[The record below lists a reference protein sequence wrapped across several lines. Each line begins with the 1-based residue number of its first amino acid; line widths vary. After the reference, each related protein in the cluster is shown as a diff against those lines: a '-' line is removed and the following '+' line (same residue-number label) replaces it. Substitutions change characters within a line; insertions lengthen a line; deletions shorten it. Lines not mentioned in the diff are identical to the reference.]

1 MPALRRDA
9 MHAVRWDGLERSR
22 TKGRGDQLSGKDVY
36 ALKQMVGADLFWV
49 SAEMSELCHDATADL
64 KEAHLGRDL
73 WPTEAGFMVF
83 AEPIALEGQAWLN
96 ANDPAL
102 EPIRA
107 AAWYPEDGRCSVLLF
122 TDLTA
127 VVEATIARLGD
138 RLDDEDEDARRR
150 RNIDGMRASTG
161 IKWLVPA
168 GGDEYPVD
176 GSIPLP
182 TEPGSCPAG
191 FMLSTVW
198 LLMGQ
203 RGLATVTVGKS
214 AIAVPKNKAARR
226 RQEPERREL
235 DAVRIIEIRSG
246 TDHAAAYTDITSA
259 YRHRW
264 MVKGHWRQQWYAS
277 LQLNRPVWIAPYLKG
292 PEGAPL
298 LTGEKVHVWKGR

>member
-9 MHAVRWDGLERSR
+9 MHSLRWDALERSR
-22 TKGRGDQLSGKDVY
+22 TRGRGEQLAENDTY
-36 ALKQMVGADLFWV
+36 ALKQLAGADLFWI
-49 SAEMSELCHDATADL
+49 SGEMSQLCHDAAADL

-83 AEPIALEGQAWLN
+83 AEPIALEGQEWRN

-127 VVEATIARLGD
+127 MVNATIHRLGD
-138 RLDDEDEDARRR
+138 RLGDEVDEARRR
-150 RNIDGMRASTG
+150 RNIDGVRASTG
-161 IKWLVPA
+161 IKWLIPA

-176 GSIPLP
+176 APIPLP

-203 RGLATVTVGKS
+203 RGLTTVKS
-214 AIAVPKNKAARR
+214 GVPVPKNKAARR
-226 RQEPERREL
+226 RQAADRREL
-235 DAVRIIEIRSG
+235 DSVRIIEIRSG
-246 TDHAAAYTDITSA
+246 TDHAAAYSGTTRA

-264 MVKGHWRQQWYAS
+264 MVKGHWRQQWYPS
-277 LQLNRPVWIAPYLKG
+277 LGLNRPVWIAPYLKG